1 MDKRPY
7 SSHGQDTTLDSVT
20 LEELAGRKRKGP
32 IPELRLEIVKFDER
46 VNRGTIHPPG
56 LTGLERME
64 TWLSANLSVFVEL
77 AAWR

>member
-7 SSHGQDTTLDSVT
+7 TSDGQDATIDSAT
-20 LEELAGRKRKGP
+20 FEELAGGDRKGP

-64 TWLSANLSVFVEL
+64 TWLSANLSAFVEL
-77 AAWR
+77 SAWR